1 MAHYNVGSDHSGKG
15 DTACIDA
22 VCKVLEEAGHTT
34 TNLGVTP
41 NLEGR
46 LKKGSGNIGVFIV
59 NGMCLGTIV
68 SCAKMAEAG
77 GCDHV
82 WFGIPKPIMAEP
94 FNDLETIK
102 TEKLGIA
109 HDDNFSPP
117 DVRAMSGKYT
127 PHELF
132 AQYESVDYAFG
143 ETCEEVGKAI
153 LNGGNGGDSGN
164 TGTTSEGEGSVMSGW
179 ESLTDLLKPLDGD
192 AMLVVRDDAVIVKRI
207 YPPNKTQLW
216 AYEGI
221 NVVADSVSVS
231 DYSPEI
237 YNTFTVKWGAE
248 FENEMEFCFEKHK
261 ELFGER
267 RTEVE
272 ATYDVPI
279 ADTGVEGEDGATGTG
294 TGTGTGTETNNE
306 SEDDGGLFGW
316 LLGNNQAKTPTTD
329 ATANL
334 GTDGADP
341 SSLGTGT
348 GTDSDEPQTEKVPI
362 TDKAEAYLFGLKT
375 VGKARRK
382 DGHKIEM
389 KVIGSKY
396 WEVGE
401 WCHIYLPS
409 FDEDVIMFISK
420 VSHES
425 STDNEWL
432 TNLTLVDY
440 PPSLGVGQSNSPSGS
455 GETGEETTDES
466 GETGEE
472 TTDESGETTGGEE
485 SGDSSSD
492 GGNS

>member
-34 TNLGVTP
+34 TNLGVNS
-41 NLEGR
+41 NLEGS

-94 FNDLETIK
+94 YNDLDAIK
-102 TEKLGIA
+102 TQKLGIA

-132 AQYESVDYAFG
+132 EQYDSVDYAYG
-143 ETCEEVGKAI
+143 ETCEEVGQAI

-164 TGTTSEGEGSVMSGW
+164 TTTSEGEGSVMSGW

-221 NVVADSVSVS
+221 NVIADSVSVS

-279 ADTGVEGEDGATGTG
+279 EDTGVEGEDGTGTG
-294 TGTGTGTETNNE
+294 TDATSGTETE
-306 SEDDGGLFGW
+306 QEEDGGLFGW

-334 GTDGADP
+334 GTTGAEGLDS
-341 SSLGTGT
+341 SSLS
-348 GTDSDEPQTEKVPI
+348 GTDSDEPKTEKVPI
-362 TDKAEAYLFGLKT
+362 TDKGEAYLFGLKC

-425 STDNEWL
+425 SADSEWL

-440 PPSLGVGQSNSPSGS
+440 PPSLGTGQSNSPSS
-455 GETGEETTDES
+455 NESSEEESTDEES
-466 GETGEE
+466 SDSDSENGDGSS
-472 TTDESGETTGGEE
+472 DSESGTDTGTDSGN
-485 SGDSSSD
+485 SGDS
-492 GGNS
+492 